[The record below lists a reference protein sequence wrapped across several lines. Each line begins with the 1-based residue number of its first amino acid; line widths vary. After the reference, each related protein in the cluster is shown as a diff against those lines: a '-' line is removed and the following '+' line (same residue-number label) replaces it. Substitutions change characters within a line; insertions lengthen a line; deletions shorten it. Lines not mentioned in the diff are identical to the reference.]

1 MKDKILK
8 LIEELEKQESY
19 LISKY
24 EEAISDENEDYFMG
38 KWFEVNKIRKEL
50 LGKKFKEE
58 IDFFLNRSLLKDK
71 VKDI

>member
-1 MKDKILK
+1 M
-8 LIEELEKQESY
+8 
-19 LISKY
+19 
-24 EEAISDENEDYFMG
+24 F
-38 KWFEVNKIRKEL
+38 NKIRKEL